1 MRSLAF
7 VTVGALALAVSTPSF
22 ASVSMVS
29 SAAALGA
36 NDSIDWGQTNGATPF
51 AVVSGGGVVANV
63 TTSGSGLYRI
73 DQDGGW
79 AGNFT
84 PGDRL
89 VWTVYSGPDIT
100 INFATPVFGAGAQ
113 IQSNFFGEFIARV
126 TASDGVNSY
135 SFASPGD
142 SNGSSDGSAIF
153 IGVLSSTQTLT
164 SLTFTLDS
172 AASNPNDFAINA
184 VQLNTAVVPEP
195 ASWALMIVGFGLVGV
210 SVRRRKAAIAA

>member
-1 MRSLAF
+1 MRSLAV

-22 ASVSMVS
+22 ASVSLVS
-29 SAAALGA
+29 SAAGLGA

-51 AVVSGGGVVANV
+51 AAVSGGGVVANV

-73 DQDGGW
+73 DQSNGW
-79 AGNFT
+79 NGNFT
-84 PGDRL
+84 SGDRL
-89 VWTVYSGPDIT
+89 VWTVGQGPDIT

-113 IQSNFFGEFIARV
+113 IMSNYFGGFIARV

-135 SFASPGD
+135 SFTSPGD
-142 SNGSSDGSAIF
+142 ANGNSDGSAIF
-153 IGVLSSTQTLT
+153 IGVLSSTKTLT

-172 AASNPNDFAINA
+172 AAGNPNDFAINA